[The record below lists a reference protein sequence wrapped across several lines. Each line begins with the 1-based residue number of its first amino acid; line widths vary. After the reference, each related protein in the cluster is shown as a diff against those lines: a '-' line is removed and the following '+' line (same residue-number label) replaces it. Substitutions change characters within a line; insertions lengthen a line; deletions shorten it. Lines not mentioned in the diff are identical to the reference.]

1 MKVSKVT
8 VDPRGRITIPKMFL
22 DGLGVQENQNLYLL
36 LDENHKSIRL
46 ATFEDHDVYEI
57 LITMND
63 KPGTV
68 AWISTVLYEHHF
80 NIIFLDAYSVAQK
93 KNALWKSIGVFK
105 GKCDLPQL
113 KRELLKNGA
122 LSVSF
127 VKL

>member
-8 VDPRGRITIPKMFL
+8 VDPRGRILIPREFL
-22 DGLGVQENQNLYLL
+22 DGLCIKENQNLYLL
-36 LDENHKSIRL
+36 LDEDHKSIRI
-46 ATFEDHDVYEI
+46 TNFEAHDIYEI

-80 NIIFLDAYSVAQK
+80 NIIFIEAHSIATK
-93 KNALWKSIGVFK
+93 KNALWRSVGTFK
-105 GKCDLPQL
+105 GKCDLSQL
-113 KRELLKNGA
+113 KKELLKNGA
-122 LSVSF
+122 TSVSM